1 MPWVTDEE
9 VGVAVERPR
18 LVKAA
23 AVVPIVGGSLA
34 AVLLYLLLRKKGAE
48 PVSAGGARHRHG

>member
-9 VGVAVERPR
+9 ASIRVEKPG

-23 AVVPIVGGSLA
+23 SVVPIVGGSLA
-34 AVLLYLLLRKKGAE
+34 AVLLYIASRKKGAE
-48 PVSAGGARHRHG
+48 PLSAGGARHRNR